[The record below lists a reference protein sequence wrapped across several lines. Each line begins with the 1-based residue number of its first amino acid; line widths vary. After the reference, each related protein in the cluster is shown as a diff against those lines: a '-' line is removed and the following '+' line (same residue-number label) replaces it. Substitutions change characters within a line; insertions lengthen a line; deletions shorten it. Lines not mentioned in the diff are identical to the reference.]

1 MNSNYKRILF
11 TLVFLLLI
19 SLLWQSIHRYFD
31 HDEFEHIHSAWY
43 IANGFIPYVDF
54 FQHHHPL
61 LWFIILPFFKL
72 FGSSI
77 ELVLATRIL
86 VFIFT
91 IGIFVLVHRITLKLT
106 YSDEVSLIAVL
117 LLLSVV
123 LFSRKIIEVRPD
135 VPQVFFGLLSVYFF
149 LKYLED
155 YSSSAMIY
163 AGLCASLSFLFLQ
176 KTIFLLLAYTIVFGL
191 LFILKKINLRSLL
204 LFAGSCS
211 LPLILFLL
219 YIIFFNSFDDY
230 LLTNWLVNMNT
241 VRIFSSFKYLEKSLK
256 VNYFFWMLSV
266 FSSIYLLFNRKTE
279 LPIKIISFLAL
290 FLLGSVFS
298 VPNPY
303 EQYFLFTITLLSI
316 IGAYG
321 FTTINSKINFS
332 WKFRVLLLIL
342 VIALPVYK
350 ISSRIQKT
358 NLKQL
363 EKIDFVI
370 KNTTDSDTVY
380 DGNITFN
387 LFRQDI
393 HYFWFY
399 IGENGGLDTYNK
411 LTNNRYGDFNLCFL
425 IRSKRPKII
434 SNFMINMNECGLDEL
449 YSKTDH
455 GLFLKTDLTVKD
467 Y

>member
-1 MNSNYKRILF
+1 
-11 TLVFLLLI
+11 
-19 SLLWQSIHRYFD
+19 
-31 HDEFEHIHSAWY
+31 
-43 IANGFIPYVDF
+43 
-54 FQHHHPL
+54 
-61 LWFIILPFFKL
+61 
-72 FGSSI
+72 
-77 ELVLATRIL
+77 
-86 VFIFT
+86 
-91 IGIFVLVHRITLKLT
+91 
-106 YSDEVSLIAVL
+106 
-117 LLLSVV
+117 
-123 LFSRKIIEVRPD
+123 
-135 VPQVFFGLLSVYFF
+135 
-149 LKYLED
+149 
-155 YSSSAMIY
+155 
-163 AGLCASLSFLFLQ
+163 
-176 KTIFLLLAYTIVFGL
+176 
-191 LFILKKINLRSLL
+191 
-204 LFAGSCS
+204 
-211 LPLILFLL
+211 
-219 YIIFFNSFDDY
+219 
-230 LLTNWLVNMNT
+230 
-241 VRIFSSFKYLEKSLK
+241 VRIFSSFKYFEKSLK

-290 FLLGSVFS
+290 FLLCSVFS

-342 VIALPVYK
+342 VIALPVDK

-380 DGNITFN
+380 DGSITFN
-387 LFRQDI
+387 LFRHDI
-393 HYFWFY
+393 HYFWY
-399 IGENGGLDTYNK
+399 SIRDGNLDTYNK
-411 LTNNRYGDFNLCFL
+411 LTNNRYGDFNLCSL

-434 SNFMINMNECGLDEL
+434 SNFMINMNECGLDEV

-455 GLFLKTDLTVKD
+455 GLFLKKDLTVKD